1 MRSNLVKSVAKGEN
15 NMKREFIKNLLPD
28 ISDEVLDKIM
38 AEAGKDVE
46 SHKQTISTLT
56 TERDGLKTQLDE
68 ANKSIQSYKDMDID
82 GIKAKASEWETKY
95 KTDTKA
101 LEDKLAAQSYGYAV
115 EKVAADIKFSSN
127 GAKKAFLSDLT
138 DKKLRLTEEG
148 KLEGFNDFLEE
159 YKKNDPAAFGTDD
172 GKPFVAGGSGGSGGN
187 GGASNS
193 DLLRAAFGLPAES
206 EK

>member
-1 MRSNLVKSVAKGEN
+1 
-15 NMKREFIKNLLPD
+15 MKREFIKNLLPD

-38 AEAGKDVE
+38 TEAGKDVE

-56 TERDGLKTQLDE
+56 TERDGLKDQLEE

-101 LEDKLAAQSYGYAV
+101 LEDKLTAQSYGYAV
-115 EKVAADIKFSSN
+115 EKAAADINFSSN

-138 DKKLRLTEEG
+138 DKKLKLTEEG

-159 YKKNDPAAFGTDD
+159 YKKNDPTAFGKEG
-172 GKPFVAGGSGGSGGN
+172 GKPFVAGGSGGGD
-187 GGASNS
+187 GADST
-193 DLLRAAFGLPAES
+193 DLLRVAFGLPAEGS
-206 EK
+206 NK